1 MSREEENKRLLSLL
15 ADALDD
21 ADDPVDDAEAQAF
34 TRRIGLNVESL
45 AASFR
50 ARIAAADA
58 DDRAKRFAEAQR
70 TFEAESASYAA
81 RPREPRRS
89 LEAQRAEL
97 SRLRER
103 IPQGSPASVH
113 FLKFEEATEDEVAEM
128 IKALRHLLG
137 DDEGS

>member
-1 MSREEENKRLLSLL
+1 MSRDDENKRLLSLL

-34 TRRIGLNVESL
+34 TRRIGINVEAL

-50 ARIAAADA
+50 ARVAAADA
-58 DDRAKRFAEAQR
+58 EDRAKRFSEAQGA
-70 TFEAESASYAA
+70 FEAESASYTT

-97 SRLRER
+97 SRLAAR
-103 IPQGSPASVH
+103 IPKDAPVSMH
-113 FLKFEEATEDEVAEM
+113 YLKFDEATEDELAEM
-128 IKALRHLLG
+128 ITALRHLLG
-137 DDEGS
+137 DDEG